1 MHILFSKYTIPFF
14 SFEWI
19 ITNTITLLSI
29 ILLITFLKRSK
40 KSFIYSF
47 TKYFAFFLFF
57 EYILMWLI
65 AQDSWTF
72 IESMPF
78 HLCNLMWFNSIYLL
92 LTKKQW
98 SFEMMLFIGMPAAFH
113 SLLTPQLN
121 HGNEFINVFD
131 FFFGHGWL
139 FACCFYCIFVLGMKP
154 RVKSWWYSFLRLQ
167 DIIAFVFLANF
178 TINYFSFGY
187 IIPPDLDY
195 PTSNYMYLLAPPL
208 AENPF
213 VIGAWPSY
221 LLGLLFATFLHSF
234 VIYIPFHLK
243 KYFLKV

>member
-1 MHILFSKYTIPFF
+1 MQL
-14 SFEWI
+14 
-19 ITNTITLLSI
+19 
-29 ILLITFLKRSK
+29 
-40 KSFIYSF
+40 YS
-47 TKYFAFFLFF
+47 AS
-57 EYILMWLI
+57 EG
-65 AQDSWTF
+65 SWTF

-154 RVKSWWYSFLRLQ
+154 RIKSWWYSFLRLQ

-178 TINYFSFGY
+178 TKPNVCRMRAAKLLPSRRRLISRYRYDFFNVSILYLFYLNY
-187 IIPPDLDY
+187 
-195 PTSNYMYLLAPPL
+195 
-208 AENPF
+208 
-213 VIGAWPSY
+213 
-221 LLGLLFATFLHSF
+221 H
-234 VIYIPFHLK
+234 
-243 KYFLKV
+243 

>member
-1 MHILFSKYTIPFF
+1 MQCYQVFY
-14 SFEWI
+14 
-19 ITNTITLLSI
+19 
-29 ILLITFLKRSK
+29 
-40 KSFIYSF
+40 
-47 TKYFAFFLFF
+47 
-57 EYILMWLI
+57 
-65 AQDSWTF
+65 QSWTV

-98 SFEMMLFIGMPAAFH
+98 SFELMLFIGMPAAFH

-154 RVKSWWYSFLRLQ
+154 RITSWWHSFLRLQ
-167 DIIAFVFLANF
+167 DIIIFVFVVNF
-178 TINYFSFGY
+178 TINYFSYGY
-187 IIPPDLDY
+187 ILPPSLDS

-208 AENPF
+208 ADNPF

-221 LLGLLFATFLHSF
+221 LLGLMFATFLHSF
-234 VIYIPFHLK
+234 IIYLPFYFK
-243 KYFLKV
+243 KYFIK